1 MASSMQKKISILIP
15 VYNSEKI
22 VDKTVT
28 ILLAEFRKLPY
39 HHEIILVNDGSPDNS
54 WQVIQKIA
62 QSTPTVKA
70 INLLKNYGQH
80 TAVFCGM
87 GYATG
92 DYLVT
97 MDDDLQNPPSEI
109 IKLIQKIEEGH
120 DVVFGRFPQKKHAEY
135 RKLGSK
141 FVNYLNGKI
150 FGKPKDLVLSNFRI
164 FTKDVA
170 KRVLGYKT
178 NYPYIP
184 GLLLMHANTFANVET
199 EHHARSIGSSNYTF
213 FRIFRLVSRLLI
225 NYSSYPLNF
234 LTGVGIATAIL
245 SFING
250 AFIFVKAL
258 YNSTNVP
265 GWASIMIVLSLLNG
279 LTIIML
285 GIIGI
290 YISRTLNQISSAN
303 SFFVKEVVSS
313 DFEYET

>member
-1 MASSMQKKISILIP
+1 MRKKISILIP
-15 VYNSEKI
+15 VYNSEQI
-22 VDKTVT
+22 VAKTVT
-28 ILLAEFRKLPY
+28 VLLEELRQLPY
-39 HHEIILVNDGSPDNS
+39 DHEVILVNDGSPDNS
-54 WQVIQKIA
+54 WTVIQKIA
-62 QSTPTVKA
+62 KTTPAVKSV
-70 INLLKNYGQH
+70 NLLKNYGQH

-87 GYATG
+87 GYASG

-109 IKLIQKIEEGH
+109 IKLIRKIEEGF
-120 DVVFGRFPQKKHAEY
+120 DVVFGRFPQKRHAEY

-170 KRVLGYKT
+170 ERVLGYRT

-184 GLLLMHANTFANVET
+184 GLLLMHANSFANVET
-199 EHHARSIGSSNYTF
+199 NHEARSIGTSNYT
-213 FRIFRLVSRLLI
+213 IFKILRLVSRLLI
-225 NYSSYPLNF
+225 NYSAYPLNL
-234 LTGVGIATAIL
+234 LTGIGIGTAVL

-250 AFIFVKAL
+250 AVIFVKAL
-258 YNSTNVP
+258 YHSTSVP

-290 YISRTLNQISSAN
+290 YISRTLNQVSSAN
-303 SFFVKEVVSS
+303 SFFVKEVVSA
-313 DFEYET
+313 DFEYEQ